1 MQVLPFSQASCP
13 QITVI
18 SAGLHSCFVTAIM
31 RKYCF
36 RVREISK
43 VRKKECAIQLLYPQ
57 HALYMPLYLTPNAIK
72 KKKKSSSL
80 SQNPDNHKL
89 YKRKSPNHYLHCTEK
104 QSLKAK
110 ANVLRK
116 PIFFLCVVVLFH
128 SLNNWFSLNPIQIP
142 ARQLFFC
149 YCLRVVTG
157 LARGTDMT
165 VPMSKALQISRE

>member
-72 KKKKSSSL
+72 KKKKVVPCLKIQITINSTRGSH
-80 SQNPDNHKL
+80 QIIT
-89 YKRKSPNHYLHCTEK
+89 CT
-104 QSLKAK
+104 
-110 ANVLRK
+110 VLRN
-116 PIFFLCVVVLFH
+116 
-128 SLNNWFSLNPIQIP
+128 SL
-142 ARQLFFC
+142 
-149 YCLRVVTG
+149 
-157 LARGTDMT
+157 
-165 VPMSKALQISRE
+165 